1 MNVVKKNL
9 LASSIITWPTVVWA
23 QHLEVQT
30 ELQKNKNL
38 VFETLNIPSHHI
50 WKKTHTTIWEK
61 NKEYL
66 QEHVLPK
73 IKLPITEN
81 ISWWVFKSHTGGSVV
96 GIRYQLNTSKFQRE
110 HISVWIGKD
119 NKAEVMYNLKF

>member
-1 MNVVKKNL
+1 MNVVKEIL
-9 LASSIITWPTVVWA
+9 LASSIVAWPTVVWA

-38 VFETLNIPSHHI
+38 VFETLNMPSHHI
-50 WKKTHTTIWEK
+50 WKKANITVSEK
-61 NKEYL
+61 NKEYF

-110 HISVWIGKD
+110 HISVWIWKD

>member
-1 MNVVKKNL
+1 MNVVKEIL
-9 LASSIITWPTVVWA
+9 LASSIIAWPTVVWA

-38 VFETLNIPSHHI
+38 VFETLNMPSHHI
-50 WKKTHTTIWEK
+50 WKKANITVSEK
-61 NKEYL
+61 NKEYF

-110 HISVWIGKD
+110 HISVWIWKD

>member
-1 MNVVKKNL
+1 MNVVKEIL
-9 LASSIITWPTVVWA
+9 LASSIVAWPTVVWV

-38 VFETLNIPSHHI
+38 VFETLNMPSHHI
-50 WKKTHTTIWEK
+50 WKKANITVSEK
-61 NKEYL
+61 NKEYF

-96 GIRYQLNTSKFQRE
+96 GIRYQFNTSKFQRE
-110 HISVWIGKD
+110 HISVWIWKD

>member
-1 MNVVKKNL
+1 MNVVKNFL

-38 VFETLNIPSHHI
+38 VFETLNMPSHHI
-50 WKKTHTTIWEK
+50 WKKANITVSEK
-61 NKEYL
+61 SKEYF
-66 QEHVLPK
+66 QEYVLPK

-81 ISWWVFKSHTGGSVV
+81 ISWGVFKSHTWWGLV
-96 GIRYQLNTSKFQRE
+96 GIRYQFNTSKLQRE
-110 HISVWIGKD
+110 HISVWIWKD
-119 NKAEVMYNLKF
+119 NKAEIMYNLKF

>member
-1 MNVVKKNL
+1 MNVVKEIL
-9 LASSIITWPTVVWA
+9 LASSIIAWPTVVWA

-38 VFETLNIPSHHI
+38 VFETLNMPSHHI
-50 WKKTHTTIWEK
+50 WKKANITISEK
-61 NKEYL
+61 NKEYF

-110 HISVWIGKD
+110 HISVWIWKD

>member
-1 MNVVKKNL
+1 MNVVKEIL
-9 LASSIITWPTVVWA
+9 LASSIVAWPTVVWA

-38 VFETLNIPSHHI
+38 VFETLNMPSHHI
-50 WKKTHTTIWEK
+50 WNKANITVSEK
-61 NKEYL
+61 NKEYF

-110 HISVWIGKD
+110 HISVWIWKD

>member
-1 MNVVKKNL
+1 MNVVKEIL
-9 LASSIITWPTVVWA
+9 LASSIVAWPTVVWA

-38 VFETLNIPSHHI
+38 VFETLNMPSHHI
-50 WKKTHTTIWEK
+50 WKKANITVSEK
-61 NKEYL
+61 NKEYF

-96 GIRYQLNTSKFQRE
+96 GIRYQLNTLKFQRE
-110 HISVWIGKD
+110 HISVWIWKD

>member
-1 MNVVKKNL
+1 MNVVKEIL
-9 LASSIITWPTVVWA
+9 LASSIIAWPTVVWA

-38 VFETLNIPSHHI
+38 VFETLNMPSHHI
-50 WKKTHTTIWEK
+50 WKKANITISEK
-61 NKEYL
+61 NKEYF

-73 IKLPITEN
+73 IKLPITEK

-96 GIRYQLNTSKFQRE
+96 GIRYQFNTSKFQRE
-110 HISVWIGKD
+110 HISVWIWKD